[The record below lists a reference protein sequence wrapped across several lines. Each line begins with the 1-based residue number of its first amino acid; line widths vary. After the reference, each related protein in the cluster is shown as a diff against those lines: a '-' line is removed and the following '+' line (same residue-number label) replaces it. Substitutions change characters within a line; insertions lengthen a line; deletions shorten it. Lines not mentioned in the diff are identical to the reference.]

1 MADRACD
8 VPAGSAAEESSGLKR
23 KPESDAGR
31 CDLSDEGCEQ
41 EAKRRGKG
49 KAVAAADAKGK
60 GKAEGARPS
69 RAHARDSSGGGSSED
84 GSDDDAAAAV
94 RASREW
100 QGGQGSQGAREGVEP
115 QAEDDPGEGAE
126 VLIVAEPWG
135 TVDLDNIVG
144 TRTRSG
150 RGGRYLGVTI
160 EEGRVG
166 SAGGG
171 EGSRAGT
178 GEAGKDGEGAEVEEE
193 DEEDEEFEV
202 EEDEE
207 DEDEDESEE
216 EEESE
221 EEAGSDDE

>member
-150 RGGRYLGVTI
+150 RGG
-160 EEGRVG
+160 
-166 SAGGG
+166 
-171 EGSRAGT
+171 SRAGT